1 MKLNDFSESGGIL
14 RPVSL
19 SLKALLI
26 LTFHDCHTV
35 SFNAFWHASGN
46 VSLPRACQS
55 VLEVSG
61 MVADLC
67 LHKMVATHD
76 TLGIGA
82 CQIKYNLVGL
92 EFPLGIHSLFPRDL

>member
-1 MKLNDFSESGGIL
+1 MKLSDFSESGGIL

-26 LTFHDCHTV
+26 LPFHDCHTV
-35 SFNAFWHASGN
+35 SCNAFWHASGN

-67 LHKMVATHD
+67 LHKMAATRD
-76 TLGIGA
+76 ALGIGA
-82 CQIKYNLVGL
+82 CQIKHSLVGL
-92 EFPLGIHSLFPRDL
+92 EFP